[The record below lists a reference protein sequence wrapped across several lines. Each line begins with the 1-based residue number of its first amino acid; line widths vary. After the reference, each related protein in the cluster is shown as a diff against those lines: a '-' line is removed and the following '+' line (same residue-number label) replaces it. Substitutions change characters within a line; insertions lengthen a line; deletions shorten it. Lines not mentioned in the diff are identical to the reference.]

1 MSIKARVF
9 WLAGSLLILMVL
21 LCGSMVF
28 LLQKSN
34 SAFATTYQD
43 RVIPLK
49 QLKVVADMFAVNVVD
64 TIHKTNAGTLSPA
77 DGSAAIATAEAEF
90 SKQWSAYTATHL
102 TAEETAL
109 VEQAKTK
116 ISNALGVARQASQ
129 LMQNG
134 QKEALQALA
143 NSQLYPAVDPLS
155 TDISKLIDLQLA
167 EAEKNYHSSEQNLQQ
182 SILLATAALLLS
194 LAIGSIMAWR
204 LASRLNSSVREL
216 ADTCQVITQKHD
228 LSLRI
233 PVRGK
238 DELAVISRQLNS
250 LLDNM
255 GAIIQDVRSSSDNIN
270 DMARQIGQTSD
281 TISSSSRQQSEA
293 TASIASTVEQFAVSI
308 THIADSADIA
318 QQRASQAG
326 KASSDSSRVID
337 ATLQE
342 ITAIG
347 AAIRHSEQQVA
358 ALTQQSHTI
367 VSVLDVIRD
376 VADQTNLL
384 ALNAAI
390 EAARAG
396 DLGRGFAVVADEVRK
411 LAERSAQSTVQIDQ
425 MVREITQSAQAA
437 NLAMQQSV
445 SRVSK
450 GEALTAEMQD
460 AIGRIQ
466 CSIHEVSQ
474 SASEIADALAEQR
487 TASNDMARRVEQ
499 IAQLSENNANSALSL
514 DSYASQ
520 LEDKA
525 DHLENKVKN
534 FSV

>member
-64 TIHKTNAGTLSPA
+64 TIHKTNAGTLSAA
-77 DGSAAIATAEAEF
+77 DGSAAIATAEVEF
-90 SKQWSAYTATHL
+90 DKQWSAYTATHL

-109 VEQAKTK
+109 VAHAKGK
-116 ISNALGVARQASQ
+116 INTALGVARQAKQ
-129 LMQNG
+129 LMQSG

-143 NSQLYPAVDPLS
+143 NTQLYPAVDPLS

-167 EAEKNYHSSEQNLQQ
+167 EAEKNYQSSEQNLQHSMQ
-182 SILLATAALLLS
+182 FASVALLLS

-216 ADTCQVITQKHD
+216 ADTCQAITHKHD

-233 PVRGK
+233 PVCGK
-238 DELAVISRQLNS
+238 DELAVIAGQLNS

-255 GAIIQDVRSSSDNIN
+255 GTIIQDVRSSSDSIN
-270 DMARQIGQTSD
+270 DMARQIGHTSD
-281 TISSSSRQQSEA
+281 AISSSSRQQSE
-293 TASIASTVEQFAVSI
+293 TTSSIASTVEQFAVSI
-308 THIADSADIA
+308 NHIADSADIA
-318 QQRASQAG
+318 RQRASQAG
-326 KASSDSSRVID
+326 TASSDSSRVID

-358 ALTQQSHTI
+358 ALTRQSHTI

-450 GEALTAEMQD
+450 GEALTAEVQE
-460 AIGRIQ
+460 AISRIQ
-466 CSIHEVSQ
+466 QTITEVST

-487 TASNDMARRVEQ
+487 SASNDMARRVEQ
-499 IAQLSENNANSALSL
+499 IAQLSESNADSAQHL
-514 DSYASQ
+514 DGYADQ
-520 LEDKA
+520 LENKA
-525 DHLENKVKN
+525 DHLENQVKN
-534 FSV
+534 FTV

>member
-1 MSIKARVF
+1 
-9 WLAGSLLILMVL
+9 
-21 LCGSMVF
+21 
-28 LLQKSN
+28 
-34 SAFATTYQD
+34 
-43 RVIPLK
+43 
-49 QLKVVADMFAVNVVD
+49 
-64 TIHKTNAGTLSPA
+64 
-77 DGSAAIATAEAEF
+77 
-90 SKQWSAYTATHL
+90 
-102 TAEETAL
+102 
-109 VEQAKTK
+109 
-116 ISNALGVARQASQ
+116 
-129 LMQNG
+129 
-134 QKEALQALA
+134 
-143 NSQLYPAVDPLS
+143 
-155 TDISKLIDLQLA
+155 
-167 EAEKNYHSSEQNLQQ
+167 
-182 SILLATAALLLS
+182 
-194 LAIGSIMAWR
+194 
-204 LASRLNSSVREL
+204 
-216 ADTCQVITQKHD
+216 
-228 LSLRI
+228 
-233 PVRGK
+233 
-238 DELAVISRQLNS
+238 S

-255 GAIIQDVRSSSDNIN
+255 STIIQDVRSSSDNIN
-270 DMARQIGQTSD
+270 QMARQIGQTSD
-281 TISSSSRQQSEA
+281 TISTSSRQQSEA
-293 TASIASTVEQFAVSI
+293 TSSIASTVEQFAVSI
-308 THIADSADIA
+308 THIADSADVA

-337 ATLQE
+337 ATLEE

-347 AAIRHSEQQVA
+347 TAIRHSEQQVA
-358 ALTQQSHTI
+358 ALSQQSHTI

-396 DLGRGFAVVADEVRK
+396 DMGRGFAVVADEVRK

-450 GEALTAEMQD
+450 GEALTAEMQE

-466 CSIHEVSQ
+466 HTIHEVSQ

-487 TASNDMARRVEQ
+487 TASNEMARRVEQ
-499 IAQLSENNANSALSL
+499 IAQLSETNANSAVSL

-525 DHLENKVKN
+525 DHLENKVKD

>member
-9 WLAGSLLILMVL
+9 WLAGSLLVLMMM
-21 LCGSMVF
+21 LCGSLFV

-34 SAFATTYQD
+34 DAFASTYQD

-64 TIHKTNAGTLSPA
+64 AIHKTNAGTLSSS
-77 DGSAAIATAEAEF
+77 DGVAAINTAEKEF
-90 SKQWSAYTATHL
+90 QRQWDAYTATRL
-102 TAEETAL
+102 TEEEARL
-109 VEQAKTK
+109 VEQAKARLGE
-116 ISNALGVARQASQ
+116 ALGVAREARQ
-129 LMQNG
+129 LMQAG
-134 QKEALQALA
+134 QKEALHTLA
-143 NSQLYPAVDPLS
+143 EKKLYPAVDPLS
-155 TDISKLIDLQLA
+155 ANISQLIDLQLA
-167 EAEKNYHSSEQNLQQ
+167 EAEKNYQSSEQNLHA
-182 SILLATAALLLS
+182 SLLFASGALLVS
-194 LAIGSIMAWR
+194 LLIGSIMAWR

-216 ADTCQVITQKHD
+216 ADTCQAITQKHD

-238 DELAVISRQLNS
+238 DELAVIASQLNG
-250 LLDNM
+250 LLDSM
-255 GAIIQDVRSSSDNIN
+255 GTIIQDVRHSSDNIN
-270 DMARQIGQTSD
+270 QMARQIGQTSD
-281 TISSSSRQQSEA
+281 SISGSSRQQSEA
-293 TASIASTVEQFAVSI
+293 TSSIASTVEQFAVSI
-308 THIADSADIA
+308 THIADSAEVA

-326 KASSDSSRVID
+326 TVSTESSRVID

-342 ITAIG
+342 INAIG
-347 AAIRHSEQQVA
+347 QAIRNSEQQVA
-358 ALTQQSHTI
+358 ALAQQSQTI

-445 SRVSK
+445 NRVSK
-450 GEALTAEMQD
+450 GEALTAEIQD
-460 AIGRIQ
+460 AISRIQ
-466 CSIHEVSQ
+466 HTIREVSQ

-499 IAQLSENNANSALSL
+499 IAQLSESNADSAVNL
-514 DSYASQ
+514 DSYADQ

-525 DHLENKVKN
+525 DHLENKVRN
-534 FSV
+534 FIV

>member
-9 WLAGSLLILMVL
+9 WLAGSLLRLMLL
-21 LCGSMVF
+21 LCGSMF
-28 LLQKSN
+28 LMLQKSN
-34 SAFATTYQD
+34 SAFASTYQD

-64 TIHKTNAGTLSPA
+64 TIHKTNAGTLSTA

-90 SKQWSAYTATHL
+90 NKQWSAYIATQL
-102 TAEETAL
+102 TTEEAAL
-109 VEQAKTK
+109 VESAKGK
-116 ISNALGVARQASQ
+116 INNALGVARQARS
-129 LMQNG
+129 LMQSG
-134 QKEALQALA
+134 QKEALQTLA
-143 NSQLYPAVDPLS
+143 SSQLYPAVDPLS

-167 EAEKNYHSSEQNLQQ
+167 EAEKNYLSSEQNLHN
-182 SILLATAALLLS
+182 SLLFASAALLAS
-194 LAIGSIMAWR
+194 LAVGSIMAWR

-216 ADTCQVITQKHD
+216 ADTCQAITQKHD

-238 DELAVISRQLNS
+238 DELAVIAGQLNS
-250 LLDNM
+250 LMDNM
-255 GAIIQDVRSSSDNIN
+255 GTIIQDVRHSSDNIN
-270 DMARQIGQTSD
+270 QMARQIGQTSEA
-281 TISSSSRQQSEA
+281 ISGSSRQQSEA
-293 TASIASTVEQFAVSI
+293 TSSIASTVEQFAVSI
-308 THIADSADIA
+308 THIADSAEVA

-326 KASSDSSRVID
+326 QASSDSSRVID

-347 AAIRHSEQQVA
+347 TAIRHSEQQVA
-358 ALTQQSHTI
+358 ALTRQSHTI

-450 GEALTAEMQD
+450 GEALTTEMQD

-466 CSIHEVSQ
+466 HTINEVSQ

-499 IAQLSENNANSALSL
+499 IAQLSENNANSAVNL
-514 DSYASQ
+514 DGYADQ

-525 DHLENKVKN
+525 DHLESKVKN
-534 FSV
+534 FTV